1 MKGNTLVILLS
12 IIAFASC
19 GFRWG
24 RCPEIKYQLD
34 SFDAPRYMGK
44 WYEIM
49 REESIIFERGTCQ
62 EANYTLNSNGSIYVV
77 NQEIRNGE
85 LNSVK
90 GTAEPTSNPFQF
102 KLSFSKGWIAKVAK
116 GDYRVYFTDYEN
128 YSIVYSCTDLYLFSF
143 EYFWVLS
150 REAALPQ
157 ENLVNFGT
165 YLKQNLG
172 FKESQILYTS
182 QENCGRS
189 N

>member
-1 MKGNTLVILLS
+1 MIILLS

-44 WYEIM
+44 WYEVM
-49 REESIIFERGTCQ
+49 REKSIIFEKGICQ
-62 EANYTLNSNGSIYVV
+62 EANYTLNSDGSIDVV
-77 NQEIRNGE
+77 NKELRDGE
-85 LNSVK
+85 WRSVQ
-90 GTAEPTSNPFQF
+90 GTADPTSNPFQF
-102 KLSFSKGWIAKVAK
+102 KVGFSKGWFGKVGK

-128 YSIVYSCTDLYLFSF
+128 YAIVYSCTDLYLFSF

-157 ENLVNFGT
+157 ENLVNFGS
-165 YLKQNLG
+165 YLKQSLG
-172 FKESQILYTS
+172 FQDDQIHYTP